1 MLYRC
6 RLALA
11 AVPIVATAQY
21 SHLLWPKQEVPAT
34 SGPIER
40 VFSHG
45 GNIMRPDQSRLLPKN
60 FEHLIF
66 LKVNN
71 EA

>member
-21 SHLLWPKQEVPAT
+21 SCPLWPKQEVPAT
-34 SGPIER
+34 SGPIEH

-45 GNIMRPDQSRLLPKN
+45 RNIMHPDRSRLHP
-60 FEHLIF
+60 EHLIF